1 MSSSGTPGFGALSNL
16 ETPGFGVPASISGPP
31 GPTGPS
37 GAAGATGPTGP
48 GGGPT
53 GPTGP
58 TGATGPTGPAGTG
71 ATGPTGPTGSGTSA
85 GTLNVLD
92 FGLVNNNTTDN
103 FAPWNAFQ
111 LGLKSYGRGPTIT
124 GVTLSGNTFTY
135 ANHGFQPGEALVS
148 LTTAGGLTSGQ
159 LVYILSPQ
167 VGALTK
173 DTFQLSSTNN
183 ELYNGETLIPMTGSA
198 TYSFQKSGAEKISI
212 VWPPG
217 GYYTSSGAF
226 NFQVGV
232 KNLEVNFNGAFMD
245 VVRPGD
251 FNLFQVYGAQGHPYL
266 WAYLATSYTNMA
278 SKVINVSAADAAK
291 AVVGGMVYIV
301 NGDTQSAFG
310 GFPGLPSSPSSG
322 PPNNPMFDIRQI
334 TAVNLITGD
343 ITVDRTLNRCYLTTW
358 PTLYAGLYP
367 DGGSGTSQGACGG
380 AACVYFLHPAWNTT
394 RKFTGLHT
402 YETNIQVAT
411 FCRYLTV
418 EDSVFEGRGFY
429 PSVSERVIYNRCVWK
444 GSDIEYDKLVQF
456 VGNYACTINIMN
468 VQSDSIN
475 TVVFDQGCAVGS
487 CNGTPKNL
495 IIRGGSRFD
504 ELAVGPVGFGYTQ
517 SIVLDEADIGL
528 LELSNPFWAPQ
539 SAVYPS
545 KLATGYIGSYT
556 YTAGVLSVPMST
568 MVTGGPNCWAI
579 PGVKMYFTQYVPTTG
594 IDNMGN
600 PFEVT
605 DVLRT
610 VSAGPTSVPVTAGG
624 SPTAV
629 VVTWATANDGDI
641 ISFDGPASGNSWP
654 FNPNLQLIPTFPF
667 VVLNKGVPGADQ
679 FNIATL
685 AAPTTPITSTGSP
698 ANLLAVLNPVFA
710 IQTTLAGATLPL
722 GNSGLNPI
730 TAAASV
736 FTNSAGDLLVN
747 WTTAPGATIA
757 SFTGVISGT
766 TLTTSVVTGVIGA
779 GQLVLGSGVTAGTH
793 ITAQLSGTL
802 GAAGDYL
809 LNTPQSVGSES
820 MTTVND
826 TPIIF
831 RSTGAL
837 PVGITAGQP
846 VWLIPSSR
854 GANSFKV
861 ATAKGGTSP
870 IAFSGA
876 ATGTITSVANPI
888 QIFRHPC
895 PDMTVI
901 NSRGG
906 FPTTWQN
913 NVTSMNGMIHK
924 PMYSRC
930 AAVISGLQA
939 VAPFAASLYAWGNVE
954 KITITVIQAWAG
966 TGTCKLILTAITSNQ
981 STLSLSTNTQI
992 IDCATAGTRIITN
1005 SAGTTTGSVGSDS
1018 IAAITEWLTGAV
1030 VPTFTYSVGG
1040 GVDTSKAPMISILV
1054 ETDQGITKVDN
1065 VAFKTSVLNAEQLT
1079 GQNVIAYL

>member
-301 NGDTQSAFG
+301 GGDSQSAFG

-322 PPNNPMFDIRQI
+322 PPNNPIFDIRQI
-334 TAVNLITGD
+334 TAVNLGTGD
-343 ITVDRTLNRCYLTTW
+343 ITVDRTLSRCYLTTW

-402 YETNIQVAT
+402 YESAIQVAT

-418 EDSVFEGRGFY
+418 EDSVFEGRGYY
-429 PSVSERVIYNRCVWK
+429 PSVSERVIFNRCTWK
-444 GSDIEYDKLVQF
+444 GSDIEYDKLVSF
-456 VGNYACTINIMN
+456 VGNYACTINVMN

-475 TVVFDQGCAVGS
+475 TVVFDQGCVVGS

-495 IIRGGSRFD
+495 VVRGGSRFD
-504 ELAVGPVGFGYTQ
+504 ELAMGPVGFGYTQ
-517 SIVLDEADIGL
+517 SALFDNADIGL

-539 SAVYPS
+539 SSVYPS
-545 KLATGYIGSYT
+545 KLVTGFIGSYT
-556 YTAGVLSVPMST
+556 YTAGVLSVPMSSI
-568 MVTGGPNCWAI
+568 VTGGPNCWAI

-594 IDNMGN
+594 IDNLGN

-679 FNIATL
+679 FNLATL
-685 AAPTTPITSTGSP
+685 AFPTTPITSSGGP
-698 ANLLAVLNPVFA
+698 ANLLAVLNPVFN
-710 IQTTLAGATLPL
+710 IQTTLAGTTLPV
-722 GNSGLNPI
+722 GSSSDHVVTVSN
-730 TAAASV
+730 AS
-736 FTNSAGDLLVN
+736 
-747 WTTAPGATIA
+747 P
-757 SFTGVISGT
+757 
-766 TLTTSVVTGVIGA
+766 SVVTGAGSGSSPVITADTPFIFTTTGTLPKNVSTGVPLVPGQPYWVISTNLHANDFEFAASKGGA
-779 GQLVLGSGVTAGTH
+779 AINTNTAGSGVHTAH
-793 ITAQLSGTL
+793 
-802 GAAGDYL
+802 
-809 LNTPQSVGSES
+809 
-820 MTTVND
+820 
-826 TPIIF
+826 F
-831 RSTGAL
+831 
-837 PVGITAGQP
+837 
-846 VWLIPSSR
+846 
-854 GANSFKV
+854 
-861 ATAKGGTSP
+861 
-870 IAFSGA
+870 
-876 ATGTITSVANPI
+876 NPL

-895 PDMTVI
+895 PDMTVV
-901 NSRGG
+901 NCRGG

-913 NVTSMNGMIHK
+913 DITSMNGMIHK

-939 VAPFAASLYAWGNVE
+939 VPPFAANLYAWGNVE

-966 TGTCKLILTAITSNQ
+966 AGTCALTLTSSVSDQSTLAITSDVQ
-981 STLSLSTNTQI
+981 T
-992 IDCATAGTRIITN
+992 IDCTVAGIRTITSLAAVSPGGTA
-1005 SAGTTTGSVGSDS
+1005 DS
-1018 IAAITEWLTGAV
+1018 ISAITKWLTGAI
-1030 VPTFTYSVGG
+1030 VPAFTYGIGG

-1065 VAFKTSVLNAEQLT
+1065 VAFKTSTLNAEQLT

>member
-1 MSSSGTPGFGALSNL
+1 MSKTVAQLTAEINSTLPDNTTGQITPAVVRQNLLDIITSYLNSIDNVPVNSSLANSGVVAGSYTNTNLTVDAKGIVTLASN
-16 ETPGFGVPASISGPP
+16 
-31 GPTGPS
+31 
-37 GAAGATGPTGP
+37 
-48 GGGPT
+48 
-53 GPTGP
+53 
-58 TGATGPTGPAGTG
+58 GTG
-71 ATGPTGPTGSGTSA
+71 GSGGTSD

-92 FGLVNNNTTDN
+92 FGLVNDNATDN
-103 FAPWNAFQ
+103 FNAWNTFQ

-124 GVTLSGNTFTY
+124 GVTVAAGSPGTFTY
-135 ANHGFQPGEALVS
+135 ANHGFQPGDALIS
-148 LTTAGGLTSGQ
+148 LTTAGGILSAHPY
-159 LVYILSPQ
+159 YILSPQ
-167 VGALTK
+167 VGTLTK

-183 ELYNGETLIPMTGSA
+183 ELYNGETPVPVTGA
-198 TYSFQKSGAEKISI
+198 AAYSFQKAGVEKISI

-217 GYYTSSGAF
+217 GYFTSAGAF

-266 WAYLATSYTNMA
+266 WAYLSSSYANMA
-278 SKVINVSAADAAK
+278 SKVINVSVADAAK

-301 NGDTQSAFG
+301 GGDTQSAFG

-334 TAVNLITGD
+334 TAVNLGTGAITL
-343 ITVDRTLNRCYLTTW
+343 DRTLSRCYLTTW

-402 YETNIQVAT
+402 YESAIQVAT

-418 EDSVFEGRGFY
+418 EDSVFEGRGYY
-429 PSVSERVIYNRCVWK
+429 PSVSERVIFNRCTWK

-456 VGNYACTINIMN
+456 VGNYGCTINVMN

-475 TVVFDQGCAVGS
+475 TVVFDQECTVGS

-495 IIRGGSRFD
+495 VVRGGSRFD

-517 SIVLDEADIGL
+517 SALFDNADIGL

-539 SAVYPS
+539 SSVYAS

-556 YTAGVLSVPMST
+556 YAAGVLSVPMST

-594 IDNMGN
+594 IDNLGN

-605 DVLRT
+605 DVTRT
-610 VSAGPTSVPVTAGG
+610 VSAGPTSIPVTAGVG
-624 SPTAV
+624 PTNV
-629 VVTWATANDGDI
+629 VVTWAAGTTGDV
-641 ISFDGPASGNSWP
+641 ISFDGPAAGSNWP
-654 FNPNLQLIPTFPF
+654 FNPDLQLIPTFPF
-667 VVLNKGVPGADQ
+667 KLINSGVAGANT
-679 FNIATL
+679 FNLATL
-685 AAPTTPITSTGSP
+685 AAPATPITSSGGP
-698 ANLLAVLNPVFA
+698 ANLLAVLNPVFN

-722 GNSGLNPI
+722 GNSSLNPI

-747 WTTAPGATIA
+747 WTTAPA
-757 SFTGVISGT
+757 
-766 TLTTSVVTGVIGA
+766 
-779 GQLVLGSGVTAGTH
+779 
-793 ITAQLSGTL
+793 
-802 GAAGDYL
+802 
-809 LNTPQSVGSES
+809 
-820 MTTVND
+820 ND

-831 RSTGAL
+831 KSTGAL

-846 VWLIPSSR
+846 VWAVSNA
-854 GANSFKV
+854 ANSVKV
-861 ATAKGGTSP
+861 SNSKAGAP

-876 ATGTITSVANPI
+876 ATGVITSVANPI

-895 PDMTVI
+895 PDMTVV
-901 NSRGG
+901 NCRGG

-913 NVTSMNGMIHK
+913 DITSMNGMIHK

-939 VAPFAASLYAWGNVE
+939 VPPFAANLYAWGNVE
-954 KITITVIQAWAG
+954 KITITVLQAWTGAG
-966 TGTCKLILTAITSNQ
+966 TCALTLTSSVSDQSTLAITSDVQ
-981 STLSLSTNTQI
+981 T
-992 IDCATAGTRIITN
+992 IDCTVAGIRTITSLAAVSPGGTA
-1005 SAGTTTGSVGSDS
+1005 DS
-1018 IAAITEWLTGAV
+1018 IAAITKWLTGAI
-1030 VPTFTYSVGG
+1030 VPAFTYGIGG

-1065 VAFKTSVLNAEQLT
+1065 VAFKTSTLNAEQLT